1 MIPEDYIDEIVS
13 SGITFMNAITRA
25 YGAEEGMKLY
35 DSMVSAVDPDIKG
48 KIFFSL
54 ITGDHGGTIRL
65 KGYEPVISNKIER
78 IKAVRRVSN
87 FSLKDAK
94 ELVEDIERGEPK
106 SIPHLRT
113 LMDRSEAVSTLRRVG
128 FVLWSFTKSEIRI
141 LVSFLKVDRA
151 KGTQVIS

>member
-65 KGYEPVISNKIER
+65 KGYEPSISNKIER
-78 IKAVRRVSN
+78 IKTVRQVSN

-94 ELVEDIERGEPK
+94 ELVEVVERGEPK
-106 SIPHLRT
+106 SIPHMRS

-128 FVLWSFTKSEIRI
+128 FI
-141 LVSFLKVDRA
+141 L
-151 KGTQVIS
+151 

>member
-54 ITGDHGGTIRL
+54 ITGDHGGTIRI
-65 KGYEPVISNKIER
+65 KGYELSISNKIER

-94 ELVEDIERGEPK
+94 ELVDDIERGEPK
-106 SIPHLRT
+106 SIPHLRS

-128 FVLWSFTKSEIRI
+128 FVL
-141 LVSFLKVDRA
+141 
-151 KGTQVIS
+151 